1 MFKAFTLASALMILP
16 VMASAQDV
24 PAAAASATTCIARI
38 QTAATPPSGATV
50 SPRSRQSLAEVA
62 QAFGSRMEAF
72 GTRAGAV
79 CADSDMNE
87 AQKEVRIAALWAAYE
102 PDLAA
107 FTSVS
112 PLTYS
117 GPRSL
122 EDTASETAAGALG
135 ARALASKTGGLEVPT
150 NSAWMSV
157 DPEHPEATTLIV
169 DYALSGASEAL
180 EIAKTALAS
189 INFGPAR

>member
-1 MFKAFTLASALMILP
+1 MFKTIGLASALMILP

-38 QTAATPPSGATV
+38 QTATTSASRSTV
-50 SPRSRQSLAEVA
+50 SSRSRQSLPAAA

-79 CADSDMNE
+79 CADANLNE
-87 AQKEVRIAALWAAYE
+87 AQKEARIAALWADYE

-107 FTSVS
+107 FTSAS
-112 PLTYS
+112 PLAHS
-117 GPRSL
+117 GPRSV
-122 EDTASETAAGALG
+122 EEAASDIEAGALG
-135 ARALASKTGGLEVPT
+135 ARALAEQSGGLGIAT
-150 NSAWMSV
+150 NSAWASS
-157 DPEHPEATTLIV
+157 DPKRLEATTLIV
-169 DYALSGASEAL
+169 DYALSEASEAL
-180 EIAKTALAS
+180 ETAATALAS